1 MNKIKERKKEE
12 SAKLK
17 RTRTHLCLEK
27 IERGET
33 GERGKRE
40 KEQTTVQRK
49 IESIRDGYNRTKYKR
64 EVAGK
69 QKEGWSRT
77 TGRRENYE
85 KKR

>member
-1 MNKIKERKKEE
+1 LNKRKKRKKEE
-12 SAKLK
+12 VSAKLK
-17 RTRTHLCLEK
+17 GTRTHLCLEK

-40 KEQTTVQRK
+40 KERTTVQRK

-69 QKEGWSRT
+69 QKEGWSSK
-77 TGRRENYE
+77 TGRRQN
-85 KKR
+85 